1 MFVRE
6 WDVLY
11 SNDYKYILSIKR
23 KQRICSLLCLLLVLS
38 VLDGPLHGIIHIV
51 YNNSRFVGGFA
62 SSIHTGAKQDG
73 RPLASKSTLVRVSAS
88 DIRFCSMISRCF

>member
-11 SNDYKYILSIKR
+11 SNGYQYLLFIKR

-51 YNNSRFVGGFA
+51 YNDSRFVSRFA

-73 RPLASKSTLVRVSAS
+73 
-88 DIRFCSMISRCF
+88 